1 MAVEVFGRVLG
12 VWIEGDVAREVIQP
26 GIHRTELLLLLLEA
40 GLDRVERPAGVGRK
54 LVGGLDVRGEERLD
68 LLDGG
73 VDLR

>member
-40 GLDRVERPAGVGRK
+40 GLDRSSVRPV
-54 LVGGLDVRGEERLD
+54 
-68 LLDGG
+68 
-73 VDLR
+73 